1 MGCQR
6 NEAFEQQVSIRKTT
20 VTEVEGVTTIYWLES
35 QYFLVCNEV

>member
-6 NEAFEQQVSIRKTT
+6 NEAFEHVSIRKTT